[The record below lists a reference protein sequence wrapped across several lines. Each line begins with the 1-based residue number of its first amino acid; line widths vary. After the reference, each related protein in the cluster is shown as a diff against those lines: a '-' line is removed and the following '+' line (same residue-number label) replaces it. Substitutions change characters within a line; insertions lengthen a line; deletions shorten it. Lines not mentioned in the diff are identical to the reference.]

1 MEAKL
6 VVVGGKAN
14 MGEVKL
20 RLPMTIGRGN
30 KADLIIAHPTVSRI
44 HCKLSEVDGMLVV
57 RDNSSSNGTL
67 VDDVQVS
74 ETIVKPGQIL
84 KVGPLSFRAEYEL
97 PQAKSKPSKKKPTV
111 DEGKDLAETQAID
124 IDDFD
129 FLADD
134 MFTDAAPAKAEKPS
148 AKAKP
153 AEKKSEEKAKSK
165 PTAPEAPVAP
175 KKSSST
181 PAAPIAPPAPLSET
195 AVFPAGGLVFD
206 DAPAEPEASLPMF
219 DAIDDAAATPT
230 LDLPGFAPPS
240 APKVDDEDFDF
251 LSDLKTDEPTSLAA
265 PPKFD
270 LSTKIDVA
278 SKAKP
283 AAPKPFVEAA
293 PVKEEPAKVE
303 PPQPTEASAGADE
316 FDFLADLG
324 APDAPAVAPQ
334 PPVVEPEPVAEQ
346 EIAVDFLP
354 DFDHAPAASA
364 EAPAEEVAATEPV
377 AELEELSFDE
387 PFAAAPPVAETEEVK
402 FEVEAE
408 IAAAPEVAAEP
419 TVTKTESTEELD
431 WQFDLDAEPV
441 AEEKAAPSLTDWSPV
456 VDETPQVVEPA
467 AFAPPPVVEEEPVV
481 DFAPEPI
488 AEVPAETPSVKEPEA
503 ATPDLDDFFADL
515 GEIASEPA
523 AMPELPVVAE
533 AVAPPP
539 LESVPLEPAPVD
551 FAPTEPEPFAFESE
565 TSWEPA
571 AAEAAAETPEAAAE
585 TATFQFIETPAKP
598 TTDDD
603 AFDFLGMSEPK
614 SPSIESSPVGE
625 LNPDAEAIA
634 PAFGDFAAAEP
645 EAPSPFAFDAPGVAA
660 PSAPTFEAPA
670 LDTAPTAPAFA
681 PAAISPVASPA
692 AKSAR
697 PTAAAGSKPSFIDQ
711 LKKLFGLG
719 GKKKPAA
726 KKAAAPSATAGLE
739 AAAVAASAPIAV
751 PKFAPRQLDDA
762 PIPLFGDEPPAA
774 AAETPVAPAES
785 AAAEDLLFDAF
796 QETAMTETVP
806 AAPKTP
812 VIDDLAPIPF
822 TPDAEAPVGNADETS
837 FFDDLVAGEPTIA
850 PTFEAAQPEAP
861 APWQPTE
868 PGIPLDDFFADVP
881 SEPVV
886 DPIAAIP
893 EPEVPAV
900 AETEPP
906 AIAETES
913 SVEVAPLF
921 DDSPS
926 VEPPAAELPEWDL
939 SAAAEPAVEAKTDAA
954 EFSFDDFVADAVPAE
969 APFAEAVAPP
979 STAPTE
985 DRADEPVDD
994 LFGDFAADVAEP
1006 TKSEAPEANVAA
1018 TPAELVL
1025 EMPVEMSPPVAE
1037 ESAPTSESDWNAFA
1051 DLSSEPVAETPV
1063 AEIPVAEAAAEQ
1075 LPVDETVASPA
1086 AEDLF
1091 SFADEPALGS
1101 ASEGIPERYQ
1111 DDTFGIA
1118 AEAPAE
1124 IVSEAA
1130 APVTPVGLGAKRPY
1144 MVDVDVRLTSS
1155 HRAPVRVAVR
1165 RPQIAVPQMEPDM
1178 PAGRMFNR
1186 VGQRPAEPQPPVETA
1201 TSPIEPPM
1209 VVDSPVN
1216 PDYDA
1221 TSFASPETPPYE
1233 TWSEPNA
1240 AQPEPTGELNFNFDA
1255 EPTAEAPA
1263 DVSADLFDAIAET
1276 PAADRDAETAMFT
1289 SESAEASFAEW
1300 EPLAGDEPIADD
1312 EQVDPSAAI
1321 AEPTDAVA
1329 EPQSDEAEPKAESKP
1344 AAAPAPKK
1352 SGDEDLDSFLNDLG
1366 MG

>member
-57 RDNSSSNGTL
+57 RDNSSSNGTF
-67 VDDVQVS
+67 VDDVQIS
-74 ETIVKPGQIL
+74 ETIVQPGQTL

-124 IDDFD
+124 VDDFD

-134 MFTDAAPAKAEKPS
+134 MFTDAAPTKEAKPA

-165 PTAPEAPVAP
+165 PTAPEAPATL

-195 AVFPAGGLVFD
+195 GVFPAGELVFD
-206 DAPAEPEASLPMF
+206 DAPVEPEASLPMF

-240 APKVDDEDFDF
+240 APKVDDDDFDF

-270 LSTKIDVA
+270 ISPKIDVA

-283 AAPKPFVEAA
+283 AAPKPTAPAEPPKPVVEAS

-303 PPQPTEASAGADE
+303 PPQPSEASATAADE

-324 APDAPAVAPQ
+324 APDAPAVVDDLHAVAPQ
-334 PPVVEPEPVAEQ
+334 PPVMEQQPIADQ

-354 DFDHAPAASA
+354 DFDDAPAASA

-377 AELEELSFDE
+377 AEHEELSFDE
-387 PFAAAPPVAETEEVK
+387 PVAADVPPVAEPEEVK

-408 IAAAPEVAAEP
+408 ITAAPEVAAEP

-441 AEEKAAPSLTDWSPV
+441 AEEKAGPSLTDWSPAV
-456 VDETPQVVEPA
+456 EETPQVVEPA
-467 AFAPPPVVEEEPVV
+467 AIAPPPVVEEEPVV

-488 AEVPAETPSVKEPEA
+488 AEVSAETPVVKEPEA
-503 ATPDLDDFFADL
+503 AAPDLDDFFADL

-523 AMPELPVVAE
+523 PIPELPVVAE
-533 AVAPPP
+533 ALAPP
-539 LESVPLEPAPVD
+539 PLEPAPVD
-551 FAPTEPEPFAFESE
+551 IAPTEPEPFAFESE

-571 AAEAAAETPEAAAE
+571 AGEVAAEISEAAAE

-614 SPSIESSPVGE
+614 SPPVDSSPVAE
-625 LNPDAEAIA
+625 LNPDAEAIS

-645 EAPSPFAFDAPGVAA
+645 EAPSPFAFDAPAAAA
-660 PSAPTFEAPA
+660 PPAPA
-670 LDTAPTAPAFA
+670 FETPSLDDAPTAPAFA
-681 PAAISPVASPA
+681 PAAVSPVASPA
-692 AKSAR
+692 AKAAR
-697 PTAAAGSKPSFIDQ
+697 PAAAAGAKPSFIDQ

-726 KKAAAPSATAGLE
+726 KKAAAPSSTAGLE

-762 PIPLFGDEPPAA
+762 PIPLFDDASPAA
-774 AAETPVAPAES
+774 AELPVAPAPS
-785 AAAEDLLFDAF
+785 F
-796 QETAMTETVP
+796 V
-806 AAPKTP
+806 
-812 VIDDLAPIPF
+812 DDLAPIPF
-822 TPDAEAPVGNADETS
+822 TPDADAAAPGNTDETS

-850 PTFEAAQPEAP
+850 PTFEAAKSEAP
-861 APWQPTE
+861 APWQPSE
-868 PGIPLDDFFADVP
+868 PGIPLDDFFADVS

-893 EPEVPAV
+893 EPEMPAV
-900 AETEPP
+900 AETEPS
-906 AIAETES
+906 AVSETVP
-913 SVEVAPLF
+913 SVDVAPLF
-921 DDSPS
+921 DDSLS
-926 VEPPAAELPEWDL
+926 VEPPAAELPELNL
-939 SAAAEPAVEAKTDAA
+939 SAADEPTTEAKTEAA
-954 EFSFDDFVADAVPAE
+954 EFSFDDFLADAVPTE

-994 LFGDFAADVAEP
+994 LFGDFADDVAEP
-1006 TKSEAPEANVAA
+1006 KPAGPEANLEP
-1018 TPAELVL
+1018 TPAEPVL
-1025 EMPVEMSPPVAE
+1025 ETPVEMSPPVAK
-1037 ESAPTSESDWNAFA
+1037 ESAPTSEPDWNAFA

-1063 AEIPVAEAAAEQ
+1063 AEIPVAEAAVEQ
-1075 LPVDETVASPA
+1075 MPVDENIVSPA
-1086 AEDLF
+1086 TGDLF

-1101 ASEGIPERYQ
+1101 ASEAIPERYQ

-1186 VGQRPAEPQPPVETA
+1186 VGQRPAEPQVPVETA
-1201 TSPIEPPM
+1201 TTPIEPPM

-1216 PDYDA
+1216 PDFDA
-1221 TSFASPETPPYE
+1221 TSFAPPETPPYE
-1233 TWSEPNA
+1233 TWSEPSA
-1240 AQPEPTGELNFNFDA
+1240 TQSEPTGELNFNFDA
-1255 EPTAEAPA
+1255 EPSAEASA

-1300 EPLAGDEPIADD
+1300 EPLAGDEQIADD
-1312 EQVDPSAAI
+1312 EKGDPSAAI
-1321 AEPTDAVA
+1321 AEPTDAA
-1329 EPQSDEAEPKAESKP
+1329 AGPRPDEADPKAGSKP

-1352 SGDEDLDSFLNDLG
+1352 SGDDDLDSFLNDLG